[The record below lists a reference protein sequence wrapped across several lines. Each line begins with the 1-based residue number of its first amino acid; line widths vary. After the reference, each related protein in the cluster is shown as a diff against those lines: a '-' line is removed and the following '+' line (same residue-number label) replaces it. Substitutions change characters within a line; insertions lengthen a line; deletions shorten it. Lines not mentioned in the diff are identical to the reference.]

1 MQLNSLIRASIFS
14 AIAVGMGFSLM
25 FIPNIELITVIVF
38 LAGVHLGIGWGGIV
52 GLTAMGIYS
61 GLNPMGSGLSFPPL
75 FLMQILGMA
84 IAGIIGG
91 LVRPLIIG
99 KKINLFLIVGL
110 AITGFIITLIYD
122 LLTLLAYPMTAGLGF
137 SGILAALFKGLGFTL
152 LHEISNAVVFTVTVP
167 PVLRYIK
174 YKN

>member
-25 FIPNIELITVIVF
+25 FIPNIELITVLVF
-38 LAGVHLGIGWGGIV
+38 LAGVSLGISWGGIV

-75 FLMQILGMA
+75 FIMQILGMA
-84 IAGIIGG
+84 IAGILGG
-91 LVRPLIIG
+91 LVRPLIIE

-122 LLTLLAYPMTAGLGF
+122 LLTLLAYPITAGLGF

-167 PVLRYIK
+167 PILRYIK

>member
-25 FIPNIELITVIVF
+25 FIPNVELITVIVF
-38 LAGVHLGIGWGGIV
+38 LAGVHLGISWGGIV

-84 IAGIIGG
+84 IAGILGG

-122 LLTLLAYPMTAGLGF
+122 LLTLLAYPITAGLGF

-167 PVLRYIK
+167 PILRYIK

>member
-99 KKINLFLIVGL
+99 KKINLFLIVSL

-122 LLTLLAYPMTAGLGF
+122 LLTLLAYPITAGLGF

-167 PVLRYIK
+167 PILRYIK

>member
-75 FLMQILGMA
+75 FIMQILGMA
-84 IAGIIGG
+84 IAGILGG
-91 LVRPLIIG
+91 LVRPLIIE

>member
-1 MQLNSLIRASIFS
+1 MQLNSLIRASIFC

-38 LAGVHLGIGWGGIV
+38 LSGVHLGIGWGGLV

-84 IAGIIGG
+84 LAGIIGG
-91 LVRPLIIG
+91 LFRPLIIG
-99 KKINLFLIVGL
+99 KKINLFLIAGL
-110 AITGFIITLIYD
+110 AIMGFIITLMYD

-137 SGILAALFKGLGFTL
+137 SGILASLFKGLGFTL
-152 LHEISNAVVFTVTVP
+152 LHEILNAVVFTVTVP

>member
-122 LLTLLAYPMTAGLGF
+122 LLTLLAYPITAGLGF

-167 PVLRYIK
+167 PILRYIK

>member
-1 MQLNSLIRASIFS
+1 MYKRQ
-14 AIAVGMGFSLM
+14 
-25 FIPNIELITVIVF
+25 
-38 LAGVHLGIGWGGIV
+38 GIV

-75 FLMQILGMA
+75 FIMQILGMA
-84 IAGIIGG
+84 IAGILGG
-91 LVRPLIIG
+91 LVRPLIIE

-122 LLTLLAYPMTAGLGF
+122 LLTLLAYPITAGLGF

-167 PVLRYIK
+167 PILRYIK

>member
-99 KKINLFLIVGL
+99 KKINLFLIVSL

>member
-167 PVLRYIK
+167 PILRYIK

>member
-1 MQLNSLIRASIFS
+1 MQLNSLIRASIFC

-38 LAGVHLGIGWGGIV
+38 LSGVHLGIGWGGLV

-75 FLMQILGMA
+75 FLMQIFGMA
-84 IAGIIGG
+84 FSGIIGG
-91 LVRPLIIG
+91 LVRPLIIE
-99 KKINLFLIVGL
+99 KKINVLLMVGL
-110 AITGFIITLIYD
+110 AFMGFTITLIYD
-122 LLTLLAYPMTAGLGF
+122 LLTLLSYPISAGLGF

-167 PVLRYIK
+167 PVLKYIK

>member
-25 FIPNIELITVIVF
+25 FIPNIELITVVVF
-38 LAGVHLGIGWGGIV
+38 LAGVYLGMGWGGLV
-52 GLTAMGIYS
+52 GFTAMGIYS

-75 FLMQILGMA
+75 FLMQVIGMA
-84 IAGIIGG
+84 LAGIIGG
-91 LVRPLIIG
+91 LVRPLIIE
-99 KKINLFLIVGL
+99 KKINFLLMASLSFI
-110 AITGFIITLIYD
+110 GFTITLIYD
-122 LLTLLAYPMTAGLGF
+122 LLTLLSYPISAGLGF
-137 SGILAALFKGLGFTL
+137 SGILAALLKGLGFTL
-152 LHEISNAVVFTVTVP
+152 LHEISNAVVFTATVP

>member
-38 LAGVHLGIGWGGIV
+38 LSGVHLGIGWGGLV

-99 KKINLFLIVGL
+99 KKINLFLIAGL
-110 AITGFIITLIYD
+110 AIMGFIITLMYD